1 MPREYEE
8 FAFSRA
14 TEAWIQAVFACNAY
28 IDEQA
33 PWALRKTDPDR
44 MNTVL
49 YVLAETIRHL
59 ALIVQPVMPI
69 AAGRILDQ
77 LSVDEGDRSFAA
89 FGPEHALEAGTDLP
103 KPEGVFPRFV
113 EEPAA

>member
-1 MPREYEE
+1 MRGQ
-8 FAFSRA
+8 AFHKALETIWQVVGDGNRY
-14 TEAWIQAVFACNAY
+14 V
-28 IDEQA
+28 DEQA
-33 PWALRKTDPDR
+33 PWALRKTDPGR
-44 MNTVL
+44 MSTVL

-59 ALIVQPVMPI
+59 ALIVQPVMPM

-77 LSVDEGDRSFAA
+77 LSVDAGERSFAA